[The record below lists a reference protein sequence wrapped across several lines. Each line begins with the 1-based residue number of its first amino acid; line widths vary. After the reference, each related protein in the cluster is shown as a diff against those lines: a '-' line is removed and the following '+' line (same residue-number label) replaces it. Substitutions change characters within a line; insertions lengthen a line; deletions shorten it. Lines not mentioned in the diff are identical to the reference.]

1 MRIEPSEGFFARM
14 FRRGSRVS
22 FGRELDSA
30 AVYAKHP
37 RLAVSMMRYNRAAER
52 TKQVPKLLAELGV
65 AKAAAMVGCEFCIDI
80 SSEYVRRAGLSDEQL
95 LALHEARQSG
105 LFDADQLLV
114 IELAEGMTQTPGAVS
129 DQLMARV
136 VARFGDKGTLELV
149 HLIAWENARARSN
162 IALGVGSAGFS
173 EGRACSLGPRAAA
186 AAEANGAEVGVGVG

>member
-1 MRIEPSEGFFARM
+1 MRIEPSEGVLARVAT
-14 FRRGSRVS
+14 RGSRVA
-22 FGRELDSA
+22 FGRELESA

-37 RLAVSMMRYNRAAER
+37 RLMLSMMRYNRAAER

-95 LALHEARQSG
+95 LALHEARASG

-114 IELAEGMTQTPGAVS
+114 IELAEGMTRTPGDVS
-129 DQLMARV
+129 DELMAQV

-149 HLIAWENARARSN
+149 HLIAWENARARAN
-162 IALGVGSAGFS
+162 IALDMGAAGFS
-173 EGRACSLGPRAAA
+173 EGRVCSLNPRAV
-186 AAEANGAEVGVGVG
+186 EEVGVGVG